1 VHHLYSE
8 LRLDFVKDTNDA
20 LDQNTMSE
28 QSGSESGS
36 TTLVGS
42 GSTESDSDQSFGNTG
57 LLPWEEDAADDND
70 QIAIGAA
77 DAIAQSATENP
88 ELYNHVISSG
98 ERAKADRER
107 PVDAEEQSE
116 GDSSYDGEDKQSE
129 GSS

>member
-1 VHHLYSE
+1 VSYALT
-8 LRLDFVKDTNDA
+8 FVKDTNDA

-28 QSGSESGS
+28 QNGSEYGG

-42 GSTESDSDQSFGNTG
+42 ESAPESDSDQSFGNTG
-57 LLPWEEDAADDND
+57 LLPGEEDAPDDNA
-70 QIAIGAA
+70 QNAIDAA

-88 ELYNHVISSG
+88 QLYNHVISSG

-116 GDSSYDGEDKQSE
+116 GDSSYDDEDKQSE